1 MQQNILELFAKR
13 HSFYELNN
21 NMPLSDEEIKHLI
34 QKNLQLYPSPFNSQ
48 STRIVLLLKDKHLK
62 LWGIVLQKLS
72 ALTPENRISTL
83 SEKISKFSQAYGTIL
98 FYIDKNVVQSLQDRF
113 PLYAENFSNWSY
125 QASAILQ
132 FMIWTSLA
140 DNSIGANLQHY
151 NPVIDNEVKVA
162 FDVPDSWE
170 LVAQMPFGGISQ
182 TPLPHSFENIEQKLI
197 IRD

>member
-1 MQQNILELFAKR
+1 MRQLKIINYLSNPLQTAVSLALGFQRLNHSNI
-13 HSFYELNN
+13 
-21 NMPLSDEEIKHLI
+21 
-34 QKNLQLYPSPFNSQ
+34 
-48 STRIVLLLKDKHLK
+48 V
-62 LWGIVLQKLS
+62 
-72 ALTPENRISTL
+72 TP
-83 SEKISKFSQAYGTIL
+83 
-98 FYIDKNVVQSLQDRF
+98 QDRF